1 MTETQIKN
9 LQDAK
14 FLLRNLKEFVNVKSA
29 LEKINE
35 VLEEE
40 NDNARKD
47 TEHYI
52 FE

>member
-14 FLLRNLKEFVNVKSA
+14 FLLRNLREFVNVNSA
-29 LEKINE
+29 LEKISE

-40 NDNARKD
+40 NDIARKD
-47 TEHYI
+47 NE
-52 FE
+52 

>member
-14 FLLRNLKEFVNVKSA
+14 FLLRNLREFVNVNSA
-29 LEKINE
+29 LEKISE

-40 NDNARKD
+40 NDNTRKD
-47 TEHYI
+47 NE
-52 FE
+52 

>member
-1 MTETQIKN
+1 MTETQIRN
-9 LQDAK
+9 LQYAK
-14 FLLRNLKEFVNVKSA
+14 FLLRNLKEFVNVKAA

-40 NDNARKD
+40 NDDARKD
-47 TEHYI
+47 NEHYV

>member
-14 FLLRNLKEFVNVKSA
+14 FLLRNLREFVNVNSA
-29 LEKINE
+29 LEKISE

-40 NDNARKD
+40 NDNTGKD
-47 TEHYI
+47 NE
-52 FE
+52 

>member
-14 FLLRNLKEFVNVKSA
+14 FLLRNLKEFVNVKLA
-29 LEKINE
+29 LEKISE

-40 NDNARKD
+40 NDDARKD
-47 TEHYI
+47 NERYI

>member
-14 FLLRNLKEFVNVKSA
+14 FLLRNLKEFVNVNSA

-47 TEHYI
+47 NE
-52 FE
+52 

>member
-1 MTETQIKN
+1 MTETQIRN

-14 FLLRNLKEFVNVKSA
+14 FLLRNLKEFVNVKLA
-29 LEKINE
+29 LEKISE

-40 NDNARKD
+40 NDNARKNN
-47 TEHYI
+47 EHYI